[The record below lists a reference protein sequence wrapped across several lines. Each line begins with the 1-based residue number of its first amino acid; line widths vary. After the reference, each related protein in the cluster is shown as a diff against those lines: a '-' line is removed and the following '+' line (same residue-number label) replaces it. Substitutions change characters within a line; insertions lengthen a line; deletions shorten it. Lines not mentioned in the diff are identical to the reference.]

1 MFAQAFLH
9 RPSLALIDEPRVN
22 FDPIVQHQVKEY
34 LIDYVRRGNTVF
46 LSTHILE
53 VAEEICTNDAILH
66 RGRLLHAGTP
76 DDLRETG
83 RHLPGVFLSLVG
95 RGSSD
100 A

>member
-53 VAEEICTNDAILH
+53 VAE
-66 RGRLLHAGTP
+66 
-76 DDLRETG
+76 
-83 RHLPGVFLSLVG
+83 
-95 RGSSD
+95 
-100 A
+100 